1 MRCLRPASITLLVA
15 VLGMPPSTAAQ
26 QPTAE
31 SWAAVDSAIGRAGR
45 SQPGGVQ
52 RYGFPRA
59 DLRVTLD
66 GLQLKPTLALGSWV
80 AFKRDG
86 GHTIAMGDLVLLE
99 TEVAPVIT
107 KLHEMGVRQT
117 ALHNHLQRES
127 PSVMYLHI
135 EGDGDAVAI
144 GRAVRSALE
153 LTGTPPAAAPAP
165 TAPIQLDTTQVA
177 SIIGQPGAINGGVYQ
192 LVVPRAETI
201 RAHGMEIP
209 PSMGVGTVIN
219 FQPVENGKAAITGDF
234 VLTGEEVAPVIKELN
249 SAGIAVTALH
259 SHMLSEEP
267 RLFFMHFWAVDD
279 ALKLA
284 RGLRAALARTG
295 LRH

>member
-1 MRCLRPASITLLVA
+1 MRRLIAASVPLFAA
-15 VLGMPPSTAAQ
+15 VLALPADAAAQ

-31 SWAAVDSAIGRAGR
+31 SWSAVDSAIGRAGR

-66 GLQLKPTLALGSWV
+66 GLELKPSLALGSWV

-86 GHTIAMGDLVLLE
+86 GHTMAMGDLVLLE

-135 EGDGDAVAI
+135 EGDGDAVVI

-153 LTGTPPAAAPAP
+153 LTGTPPAVAPAP
-165 TAPIQLDTTQVA
+165 TAPIQLDTAQVG
-177 SIIGQPGAINGGVYQ
+177 SIIGQRGAINGGVYQ

-219 FQPVENGKAAITGDF
+219 VQPVENGKAAITGDF
-234 VLTGEEVAPVIKELN
+234 VLTAEEVAPVIKELN
-249 SAGIAVTALH
+249 GAGIAVTALH

-267 RLFFMHFWAVDD
+267 RLFFMHFWAMDD

-284 RGLRAALARTG
+284 RGLRAALDRTG
-295 LRH
+295 ARH